1 VLVSSAM
8 SGRARALSLLGCF
21 TCCVAYDEEVGL
33 SLAYLEKA
41 VYCGERRFTEWDVG
55 ESKTKAPKVDVTRLR
70 WVTSSNTQAAAGVGR
85 MLEPKGCFVAVR
97 GTFGTIS
104 SLLDAAFWLTDF
116 EQGIC
121 PGCQVVQGFHL
132 AYLSIKDGLFRALQD
147 FGCQQESLYL
157 VGHSQGAASLSYFM
171 FDALLKNYTVQHMYA
186 LESPRPGNALFGQ
199 ALRALL
205 GSTDAWRVAHYQDIV
220 VHLPPRGPELFQ
232 HALPEIYYEA
242 RKGREFKKCGIEDGS
257 CSNRWWPWQL
267 KAEDHDWYADLNP
280 CSCGIDIESAEEPQ
294 VFERFLREARR
305 FAVPEAML
313 STIILIFA
321 LCGRHGAR
329 CCRGFHQRQALL
341 TGV

>member
-1 VLVSSAM
+1 MLVSSAM
-8 SGRARALSLLGCF
+8 SGRARALCLLGCF

-147 FGCQQESLYL
+147 FGCQQEPLYL

-171 FDALLKNYTVQHMYA
+171 FDALVKNYTVQHMYA
-186 LESPRPGNALFGQ
+186 LESPRPGG
-199 ALRALL
+199 
-205 GSTDAWRVAHYQDIV
+205 
-220 VHLPPRGPELFQ
+220 
-232 HALPEIYYEA
+232 EA
-242 RKGREFKKCGIEDGS
+242 S
-257 CSNRWWPWQL
+257 
-267 KAEDHDWYADLNP
+267 
-280 CSCGIDIESAEEPQ
+280 ES
-294 VFERFLREARR
+294 
-305 FAVPEAML
+305 
-313 STIILIFA
+313 
-321 LCGRHGAR
+321 
-329 CCRGFHQRQALL
+329 
-341 TGV
+341 